1 MKRSILFIAGLLC
14 ANLSL
19 VAQNLILED
28 GKRWYFQTTDAVSLE
43 SSTMIYLLDGD
54 TVIDGRTY
62 FVEKGTSFEDYTT
75 ARPTGQL
82 YREEDGKV
90 YVYNTSFGKEDLL
103 FDLTLQPGESYL
115 YVNRERMDTIKMT
128 LMEIEISQSSKLPAP
143 QRCWN
148 FRAAHIRDGEC
159 WEGYRAFILEGIGCS
174 QFGLGPLH
182 YGVVGGAIGISCC
195 YDGEN
200 NLIYGRG
207 EEYCYRNTLSIDEV
221 KDEAGGLKVTES
233 AGGRLTFAWN
243 AGAGYRTLSLYSA
256 EGRLVARQRPAA
268 GETSAAF
275 TGLPRGTYIYF
286 FTAGGETK
294 ASGKVLVE

>member
-1 MKRSILFIAGLLC
+1 MITGAFFVNLL
-14 ANLSL
+14 LM
-19 VAQNLILED
+19 AQSTILED
-28 GKRWYFQTTDAVSLE
+28 GKRWYFQMTDAVALE
-43 SSTMIYLLDGD
+43 SRTFIYLLDGD
-54 TVIDGRTY
+54 TVVDGRTY

-128 LMEIEISQSSKLPAP
+128 LMKIEISQSSKLPAP

-148 FRAAHIRDGEC
+148 FRAALIRDGEC
-159 WEGYRAFILEGIGCS
+159 WEWYRAFIIEGIGCS
-174 QFGLGPLH
+174 QFGLGPLQ
-182 YGVVGGAIGISCC
+182 YGVVGGSIGISCC

-200 NLIYGRG
+200 NLIFGRG
-207 EEYCYRNTLSIDEV
+207 EEYCYRNTLGIDEV
-221 KDEAGGLKVTES
+221 KDEEGGLKVTES
-233 AGGRLTFAWN
+233 AGGRLAFAWN

-268 GETSAAF
+268 GDTSAAF
-275 TGLPRGTYIYF
+275 TGLARGVYLYY
-286 FTAGGETK
+286 FTADGQTK
-294 ASGKVLVE
+294 AAGKVLVE